1 MRRTTNL
8 ATHGKYTASII
19 AAMINYSGFITG
31 DINIPT
37 ARSFLKNPIA
47 IAILAP
53 PGKLKIP

>member
-1 MRRTTNL
+1 
-8 ATHGKYTASII
+8 
-19 AAMINYSGFITG
+19 MINYSGFITG

-47 IAILAP
+47 IAILAT